1 MQECSLQPNWK
12 WSERQCN
19 PHVYQ
24 LEDDKTDL
32 CKDSCNEKPAIAK
45 ENVADVYGHENC
57 KPYCCGGETT
67 QAALCVL
74 YDPIVCVKREVC
86 ERADVRGGGASHPQG
101 ERMYTKVL
109 TVTRSAERSRP

>member
-1 MQECSLQPNWK
+1 MQECSLQPDWK

-86 ERADVRGGGASHPQG
+86 ERADVRGGGGIPSPGG
-101 ERMYTKVL
+101 EDVYQ
-109 TVTRSAERSRP
+109 SADSDPLCGEK